1 MKKQGAS
8 NNFRGLLLPEEQNNR
23 MMMLIG
29 IIAGIVAT
37 LVFLFFFLRRK
48 MFLESESRYGFE
60 ETLSFLEKRAG
71 ELKWGIPHQ
80 YDLQATLKS
89 KGFEVKPVRI
99 FSLCKPDVAN
109 LILAADRE
117 RISSALMPC
126 RVSVYQR
133 ADGKTYI
140 SRLNASLFSILLDAR
155 VREAMRMAA
164 AENEDIISPLMVPKG

>member
-1 MKKQGAS
+1 MAGGA
-8 NNFRGLLLPEEQNNR
+8 NNFKVFLLIEKQNNR
-23 MMMLIG
+23 MMILLG
-29 IIAGIVAT
+29 IFAGIVAT
-37 LVFLFFFLRRK
+37 LVFLFLFLRRK
-48 MFLESESRYGFE
+48 MFLESVSRYGFE

-89 KGFEVKPVRI
+89 KGYEVKPVRI
-99 FSLCKPDVAN
+99 FSLCKPEVAN

-133 ADGKTYI
+133 SDGKTYI
-140 SRLNASLFSILLDAR
+140 SRLNASLFSILLDHR
-155 VREAMRMAA
+155 VREAMRLAA
-164 AENEDIISPLMVPKG
+164 AENEDIIAPLIMAKG